1 MAAKIAYVV
10 DEEKDN
16 VATIVVNDIKKGM
29 EVPVTF
35 DGQEQKITIVDGN
48 ENGDLTLGQKL
59 AIREIKKGDTIWKY
73 GLSIGKAMRDIH
85 VGEWVHVHN
94 IEPVRGRGD
103 LHKNEA
109 KGAAF

>member
-1 MAAKIAYVV
+1 MAAKVAYVV
-10 DEEKDN
+10 DEQKDN

-29 EVPVTF
+29 EIPVTF
-35 DGQEQKITIVDGN
+35 DGEEQKITLVDGD
-48 ENGDLTLGQKL
+48 ENDNYTLGQKF
-59 AIREIKKGDTIWKY
+59 AIREIKMGETIWKY
-73 GLSIGKAMRDIH
+73 GLSIGKAMKDIQ

-103 LHKNEA
+103 LHKDEV